1 MILKREMAIS
11 RNIYVNPP
19 EADKSSELL
28 VRRTTEYASAQFLDF
43 LDLAKN
49 SSFPAL
55 KYLDTTY
62 LLSLW
67 ERKIAHLRTKSVS
80 YLQPH

>member
-1 MILKREMAIS
+1 MALF
-11 RNIYVNPP
+11 RNLCVNPP

-49 SSFPAL
+49 VSFLDWKL
-55 KYLDTTY
+55 KPV
-62 LLSLW
+62 
-67 ERKIAHLRTKSVS
+67 LRTKKLIYEWVLAKITSTVR
-80 YLQPH
+80 PVG